1 MLPPPLR
8 RLRIGLAASC
18 AAAAV
23 FAGAYIAYVM
33 PDVPTDE
40 DLFEVR
46 IAEPS
51 TLLSADGK
59 PLATYRRAQ
68 QKRGPGHESSPHA
81 IQGPLAPPDR
91 PFFFHPALD
100 PPPLAKAP
108 PPNAPRH

>member
-40 DLFEVR
+40 DLLEVR
-46 IAEPS
+46 ITEPS
-51 TLLSADGK
+51 TLFSADGK
-59 PLATYRRAQ
+59 PLATYRRAK
-68 QKRGPGHESSPHA
+68 QKRVRLDEVSPHA
-81 IQGPLAPPDR
+81 IKALIATEDRRFFAHHGIDPRRIGMAALQTLQG
-91 PFFFHPALD
+91 
-100 PPPLAKAP
+100 
-108 PPNAPRH
+108 